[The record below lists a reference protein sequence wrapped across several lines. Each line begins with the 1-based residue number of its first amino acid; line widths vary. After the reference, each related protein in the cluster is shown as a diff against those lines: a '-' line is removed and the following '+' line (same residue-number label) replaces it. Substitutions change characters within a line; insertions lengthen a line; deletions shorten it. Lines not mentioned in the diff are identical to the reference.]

1 MITKILIFFLI
12 SINSFALSEKDQQ
25 DVDKEKNDI
34 SQMIDHIKPML
45 SEMNQ
50 IQGACIALKKFMGKE
65 ECPQYSKQIQR
76 KLKGLEN
83 SLGEQ
88 KHAFFSYL
96 KGAILFGYRCGSCDM
111 ADHLKYCPMMADLL
125 SKYDY
130 LK

>member
-12 SINSFALSEKDQQ
+12 TINSFALSEKDQQ
-25 DVDKEKNDI
+25 SVDKEKNEI
-34 SQMIDHIKPML
+34 YQMIDHLKPMIA
-45 SEMNQ
+45 EMKQ
-50 IQGACIALKKFMGKE
+50 IQSACKALKKFMGKE
-65 ECPQYSKQIQR
+65 ECPDYSKQIQR

-83 SLGEQ
+83 SLADQ
-88 KHAFFSYL
+88 KHSLFSYL